1 MIEASIQ
8 KAFDDHSQAVG
19 FLQDSVEL
27 LEEMAGLL
35 IESLRAGGKILV
47 FGNGGSAADAQH
59 IAGELL
65 GRFRRERRAFAV
77 LALSTDTSTITAIGN
92 DYSFEKIFSRQVEGL
107 IRPGDVAWAL
117 TTSGNSANVVL
128 GLQTAK
134 KLRAKTIAFS
144 GGDGGKAAQ
153 LADLCLVIPANHTP
167 RIQEAHQLAYHILCD
182 LTESALADHRR
193 SDPNE

>member
-65 GRFRRERRAFAV
+65 GRFRRERPAFGA
-77 LALSTDTSTITAIGN
+77 LALSTDTSTITAIAN
-92 DYSFEKIFSRQVEGL
+92 DYSFDQIFARQVQGL

-117 TTSGNSANVVL
+117 TTSGNSPNVLLALQAARKL
-128 GLQTAK
+128 G
-134 KLRAKTIAFS
+134 AKTIAFS
-144 GGDGGKAAQ
+144 GGDGGKVAQ
-153 LADLCLVIPANHTP
+153 LADSCLVIPANHTA

-182 LTESALADHRR
+182 LIESALADHRR
-193 SDPNE
+193 TAPNE

>member
-1 MIEASIQ
+1 MTEVDIQ
-8 KAFDDHSQAVG
+8 KAFDDHSQAIG
-19 FLQDSVEL
+19 FLQGSVGL
-27 LEEMAGLL
+27 LEEMAELL
-35 IESLRAGGKILV
+35 IESLRGGGKVLV

-92 DYSFEKIFSRQVEGL
+92 DYSFEKIYSRQVEGL

-128 GLQTAK
+128 ALETAQK
-134 KLRAKTIAFS
+134 QGAKTIAFS
-144 GGDGGKAAQ
+144 GGDGGKVCQ
-153 LADLCLVIPANHTP
+153 LADLCLVVPDKQSF

-182 LTESALADHRR
+182 LTESALADKGR
-193 SDPNE
+193 SNPNE